1 MGEPLE
7 RRAIISGTAQS
18 DIGRRLYRSGIDLT
32 VEAAL
37 RGPSKTPGSPPPT

>member
-7 RRAIISGTAQS
+7 RKAIISGAAQS
-18 DIGRRLYRSGIDLT
+18 DIGRRLYRTGIDLT

-37 RGPSKTPGSPPPT
+37 SEP